1 MPSMVESLTT
11 PSVVHGPAA
20 SVSPGSL
27 SEVQDC
33 RGPNP
38 DLLDQNVLLNPGSL
52 DELYAL

>member
-1 MPSMVESLTT
+1 MPIMAQSLST

-27 SEVQDC
+27 SHVQDC

-38 DLLDQNVLLNPGSL
+38 DLLDQNLLLNPDSL
-52 DELYAL
+52 DESHAL